1 MPFEKY
7 SGSEGVEPPNEAYS
21 RVTNPER
28 FRPLHQAVL
37 EMLDALEARFDVER
51 VEGHGLDEE
60 LESRSRDPAARPGIA
75 LKPIGPEAAPVTV
88 IFTEFPGLAIRFGR
102 WYTDFFPGCGCDAC
116 DESAKGESE
125 RLTELM
131 DSVTSG
137 GFREAEFYSQPV
149 LPFDLGRKARIAY
162 AAIKPGDKIIE
173 GDPPF
178 RTGGTHRT
186 AEFRGPSLRMRS
198 GESIDGGHPSLL
210 LDWKPWPLRPVKPE
224 TGD

>member
-1 MPFEKY
+1 MPFKKNKK
-7 SGSEGVEPPNEAYS
+7 VEQPPDEAYS

-28 FRPLHQAVL
+28 FRPLHDAML
-37 EMLDALEARFDVER
+37 EMLKALETRFDVES
-51 VEGHGLDEE
+51 VEGYGLDEE
-60 LESRSRDPAARPGIA
+60 LERFSRQPVERPAVT
-75 LKPIGPEAAPVTV
+75 LKPIHPESAPITV
-88 IFTEFPGLAIRFGR
+88 VFTDFPGLHIRLGR
-102 WYTDFFPGCGCDAC
+102 WFTDSFPSCGCDAC
-116 DESAKGESE
+116 DESAEDESE

-162 AAIKPGDKIIE
+162 AAIKPGDKIIQ

-198 GESIDGGHPSLL
+198 GESIDGGQPSLL
-210 LDWKPWPLRPVKPE
+210 LDWKPWPLRPVKPD